1 MLQRLRS
8 ASVRSYV
15 RSASH
20 LVKTR
25 PLKPYPL
32 STAVNLSKAFAVANF
47 DETMSVSLQ
56 TGLDPRKP
64 NQTIRGS
71 VVLPHGTGKLIKVA
85 VFAEGAKAVEA
96 KAAGAFRVGGE
107 DLIEEIK
114 NGNIDCTRYIATPNM
129 MPMVSKIA
137 KILGPRGLMPNPKQ
151 GTMTMDVKTAI
162 KNAQAGEVQFR
173 TDARGLTV

>member
-1 MLQRLRS
+1 MNFVYRS
-8 ASVRSYV
+8 CRAPARQSSPRPPTRS
-15 RSASH
+15 
-20 LVKTR
+20 
-25 PLKPYPL
+25 P
-32 STAVNLSKAFAVANF
+32 
-47 DETMSVSLQ
+47 
-56 TGLDPRKP
+56 DPA
-64 NQTIRGS
+64 
-71 VVLPHGTGKLIKVA
+71 KVA